1 MKTAKITNIEKKQ
14 KTFRTNDGKELYV
27 FELTLDN
34 GDFGAIYKQSP
45 NAYVNVGDSINYE
58 KTERGTIKIQRE
70 GNFTPSNNSNQYSKE
85 EKNNIFNA
93 KDRRIAKLSVLKSTI
108 ELVCNDK
115 IDISEVQVYAD
126 NMLDWVYDVQSTKK
140 LEFTDDKAPF

>member
-1 MKTAKITNIEKKQ
+1 MKTAKITNIEQKQ

-34 GDFGAIYKQSP
+34 GDTGAIYKQSP
-45 NAYVNVGDSINYE
+45 SAYVNVGDSINYDL
-58 KTERGTIKIQRE
+58 TERGTIKIQRD
-70 GNFTPSNNSNQYSKE
+70 GNYTPSNNNNQYSKE

-93 KDRRIAKLSVLKSTI
+93 KDRRIAKMAVLKSAV

-115 IDISEVQVYAD
+115 IEIDDVQKYAD
-126 NMLDWVYDVQSTKK
+126 NMLDWVYDVQSTKN
-140 LEFTDDKAPF
+140 LEFVNDKAPF